1 MDKDR
6 MAELEM
12 IEAHGA
18 ENGWVA
24 PMTDE
29 NRELYAYFRSVF

>member
-1 MDKDR
+1 MDKER
-6 MAELEM
+6 MAELEK

-18 ENGWVA
+18 ENSWVA